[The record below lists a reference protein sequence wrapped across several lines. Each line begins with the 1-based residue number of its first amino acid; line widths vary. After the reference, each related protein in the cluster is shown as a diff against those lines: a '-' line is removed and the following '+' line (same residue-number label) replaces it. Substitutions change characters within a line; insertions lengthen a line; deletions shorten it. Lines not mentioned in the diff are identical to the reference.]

1 MRKLRSP
8 ECNRLHGFLASY
20 ENGNKIV
27 SDKKPW
33 DNL

>member
-1 MRKLRSP
+1 MN
-8 ECNRLHGFLASY
+8 EIGFMDSWLPY